1 MSGIIGTS
9 QSKSRIV
16 GRSKDTAKAWGTLYY
31 PPHNPNGVPTLTN
44 SFNISSISDQ
54 GAGYSR
60 ISFST
65 AMANVNYAV
74 AGMGSGTTSTGS
86 ILVLEEGAGVDGSYG
101 RTTANMEIKSKSAF
115 NNSTDAH
122 NSTFIVF
129 GD

>member
-9 QSKSRIV
+9 KSKSGVI
-16 GRSKDTAKAWGTLYY
+16 GRSKDTAKAWGTIWYTG
-31 PPHNPNGVPTLTN
+31 NVPTLTN
-44 SFNISSISDQ
+44 SFNVSSISDQ

-74 AGMGSGTTSTGS
+74 AGMGSGTTSAGS
-86 ILVLEEGAGVDGSYG
+86 ILVLDEGAGSDGSYG
-101 RTTANMEIKSKSAF
+101 RTTAHMEIKSKSAF
-115 NNSTDAH
+115 NNSTDGH

>member
-9 QSKSRIV
+9 KSKSGVI
-16 GRSKDTAKAWGTLYY
+16 GRSKDTAKAWGTIWYTG
-31 PPHNPNGVPTLTN
+31 NVPTLTN
-44 SFNISSISDQ
+44 SFNVSSISDQ

-86 ILVLEEGAGVDGSYG
+86 ILVLEQGAGVNGSYG